1 MEGHF
6 VTFLVLGA
14 GGAAR
19 VSSPARRMQGD
30 ATGCPIAL
38 SIAFNTHI
46 ILLEWNRRTGTH
58 PVLRRINKQN
68 QKTCPLPF
76 PWIAAGTVTPCR
88 TDVPEPDGPEERD
101 GPHGPD
107 PTHPKIPTH
116 SMDPTMDPTDPDACN
131 RHRTR
136 VVSVAVRDDVVRDDV
151 GDAARLSTRRGL

>member
-1 MEGHF
+1 M
-6 VTFLVLGA
+6 
-14 GGAAR
+14 
-19 VSSPARRMQGD
+19 
-30 ATGCPIAL
+30 
-38 SIAFNTHI
+38 
-46 ILLEWNRRTGTH
+46 
-58 PVLRRINKQN
+58 
-68 QKTCPLPF
+68 
-76 PWIAAGTVTPCR
+76 TPCR

-151 GDAARLSTRRGL
+151 GDAARLSTRRSEKLPPLPSTGALCVAFIPPAFENLAITPQEPIE